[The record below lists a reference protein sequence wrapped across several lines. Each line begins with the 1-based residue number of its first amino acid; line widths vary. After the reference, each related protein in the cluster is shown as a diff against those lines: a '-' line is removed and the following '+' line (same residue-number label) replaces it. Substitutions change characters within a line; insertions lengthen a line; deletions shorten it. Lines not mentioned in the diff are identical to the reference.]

1 MSNHKKNFG
10 IEKNIK
16 IFFRI
21 SIQKTT
27 KFFAMSFQD
36 VLKRGDEFLNDYPRT
51 NPFWNLAS
59 HATCLFMI
67 TGSKIILNTFY
78 KPVLH
83 NIEKLDN
90 ALQRARDENRGLLT
104 VMNHMSVV
112 DDPAFYASLPWR
124 YHLDID
130 TIRWGLVPTIY
141 VLVMFS
147 SRGFQLGQN
156 IRNKTI
162 WRGPISRLIGC
173 GNQNFES

>member
-1 MSNHKKNFG
+1 MRNVKSQKIKKILLRFL
-10 IEKNIK
+10 
-16 IFFRI
+16 FRI
-21 SIQKTT
+21 SIQKRPS
-27 KFFAMSFQD
+27 FYFAMSFQD

-147 SRGFQLGQN
+147 SRGFSTWA
-156 IRNKTI
+156 KY
-162 WRGPISRLIGC
+162 
-173 GNQNFES
+173 